1 MELMRRLGAVL
12 EACKPYLYQ
21 ILIQLC
27 LAIFLILVQIIVSK
41 GISAIVIVVYEHV
54 LSTIALSL
62 LAFFLEKDRR
72 PSLSFKILCYA
83 FVLGLL
89 QVTLCQMLLTM
100 SLEFVSSTYQS
111 VALNLV
117 PSIVFA
123 LALAFKQEKL
133 KFQSINGQAKIWGL
147 ASSAAG
153 ALALLLWKGPVLLKS
168 TLYKSFMA
176 TSAGLIGGTMIVVG
190 ILASAFWHIL
200 VRHVTRKYPAELS
213 LTAMMNLFGSLQTAT
228 VSAFVVKGSS
238 WDLKWDGGLSL
249 ITVLLGTFVL
259 GNSPHL
265 GSVVGAVFVI
275 AGLYLLLWGK
285 AKETEEEQLNG
296 AVDFI
301 DSPLIQQ

>member
-200 VRHVTRKYPAELS
+200 VWSSLLHWAVSSPFHLLHAHVKTCMSMPS
-213 LTAMMNLFGSLQTAT
+213 LAHPFEACSCSIIHVNAAHM
-228 VSAFVVKGSS
+228 
-238 WDLKWDGGLSL
+238 
-249 ITVLLGTFVL
+249 
-259 GNSPHL
+259 
-265 GSVVGAVFVI
+265 
-275 AGLYLLLWGK
+275 LYSC
-285 AKETEEEQLNG
+285 N
-296 AVDFI
+296 
-301 DSPLIQQ
+301 P